1 MTKYSP
7 AYKERVVREYQ
18 KGVRGRGFAALSKRF
33 KIPKSV
39 IEDWWKKWIQAGQTI
54 EAFAEEV
61 GGDRKSVLTEKEKER
76 YILDFVSHKNA
87 KGEAVDYPDV
97 HAYVVNCTQK
107 DISIRSVQR
116 IGKEEMGI
124 SWKQTTQ
131 SLVTD
136 GMNSTICA
144 LIFA

>member
-1 MTKYSP
+1 M
-7 AYKERVVREYQ
+7 
-18 KGVRGRGFAALSKRF
+18 
-33 KIPKSV
+33 
-39 IEDWWKKWIQAGQTI
+39 
-54 EAFAEEV
+54 
-61 GGDRKSVLTEKEKER
+61 LTEKEKER

-87 KGEAVDYPDV
+87 RGEAVDYPDV
-97 HAYVVNCTQK
+97 HANVVKCTEK

-136 GMNSTICA
+136 GMNSILCA
-144 LIFA
+144 LIFS

>member
-1 MTKYSP
+1 MTKYSS

-39 IEDWWKKWIQAGQTI
+39 IDWWKKWIQAGQTI
-54 EAFAEEV
+54 EAFADEV
-61 GGDRKSVLTEKEKER
+61 GGDRKSVLGKRE
-76 YILDFVSHKNA
+76 IHLGFVSHKNA